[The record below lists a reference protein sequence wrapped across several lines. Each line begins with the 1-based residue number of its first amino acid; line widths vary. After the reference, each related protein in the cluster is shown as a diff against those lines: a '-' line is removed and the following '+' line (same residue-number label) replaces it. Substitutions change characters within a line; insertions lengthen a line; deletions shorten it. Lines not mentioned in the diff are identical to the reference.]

1 MNKTRVIPVI
11 LLKNGRIVQSK
22 NFNRHQVL
30 GTPTVIVG
38 RLTNWFADE
47 LIFLDISRQ
56 KTYDLKRNDLNFNN
70 PNNIISILKD
80 ISKKCFMP
88 LNIGGGIK
96 TIKDIENRLSAGA
109 DKVTINSQ
117 ALKNKNFI
125 EEAVKKFGSQCIVA
139 SLDSKKVYEKKWVT
153 YIECGKVE
161 YGDTIENAKI
171 LEQLGVGEI
180 LINSIDRD
188 GKGEGMDNE
197 LNLQVVNSLN
207 IPVVCMGGVGRWN
220 DFAKCIDKCNPSG
233 VAAANIFQYSEN
245 SVYKAHKYLFENNYN
260 VRKFDIE
267 TIIKTGDE

>member
-1 MNKTRVIPVI
+1 MNKIRVIPVI

-47 LIFLDISRQ
+47 LIFLDISRH
-56 KTYDLKRNDLNFNN
+56 KTYDLNRNDLNFNN
-70 PNNIISILKD
+70 PNDIISILKD
-80 ISKKCFMP
+80 VSKKCFMP

-96 TIKDIENRLSAGA
+96 NINDIESRLSAGA

-117 ALKNKNFI
+117 ALKNKKFI
-125 EEAVKKFGSQCIVA
+125 EEAVKIFGSQCIVA
-139 SLDSKKVYEKKWVT
+139 SLDSKKISNNKWVT
-153 YIECGKVE
+153 FVECGRE
-161 YGDTIENAKI
+161 EFGDTLQNAKI

-180 LINSIDRD
+180 LINSIDQD
-188 GKGEGMDNE
+188 GKGAGMDND
-197 LNLQVVNSLN
+197 LNLLIVETLN
-207 IPVVCMGGVGRWN
+207 IPVVCMGGVGKWS
-220 DFAKCIDKCNPSG
+220 DFAECIDVCNPSG

-245 SVYKAHKYLFENNYN
+245 SVYKAHKFLFENKYN